1 MDQLRHRQVLS
12 VFAVCLHLASARAQE
27 LPPAS
32 AQNLDG
38 KRIASITFDP
48 ARQPLEL
55 SEIREILPLKPDDL
69 YRPAAVRRAIERL
82 YATGRYR
89 DIQVDATPVADRVAL
104 RFITTNSWFTGHV
117 SVEGSL
123 SDPPSHEQLAGA
135 AGLELG
141 LPYDPAQVT
150 AGEEN
155 LRRMLLANGYLN
167 ATVSHREEPDTTWQ
181 QINVVYLVNSG
192 KRIKYKTPEFK
203 GDMSV
208 LSAHDATRATGWP
221 RFLVPG
227 YRGITQNRTRT
238 GVDNIRAKYQTA
250 NRLKATVTLDGI
262 RPDGTPLLTVDP
274 GSIVEVHAEG
284 AKVSRSTLKQHVP
297 IFEERT
303 VDADLLAEGAN
314 NLRDYFQARGY
325 FEAEVEAAD
334 PETRDG
340 KTVLTYTINLG
351 QRHRLAHVEVQ
362 GNRYFNTQ
370 TIRERLFL
378 VPASFD
384 LRLGR
389 YSEALRRRDEQAI
402 AELYRSNGFSNVKV
416 TSRTEDDYNGKN
428 GDVAAFFMIEE
439 GPQLRVSS
447 LRIEGANKL
456 DLSRTA
462 STLSS
467 QQGQVFSEFNIA
479 ADRETVIQA
488 YGAAG
493 FAGVT
498 FEWESSPGATP
509 NTVDL
514 KFVIG
519 EGERQTVRDVA
530 VTGFSTTS
538 AKLVQKQI
546 GLRAGDPLS
555 PAAMAETQRRLYDL
569 GIFARVNMAVQNP
582 DGDERTRTVLYDLD
596 EASRYS
602 LTGGFGAEFARIGG
616 SAAVSDLSDPG
627 GAAGFSPRVSL
638 DLARLNFLGRG
649 QTVSLQTRLSTLQR
663 RAAISYFLPRVF
675 GLTKFDANVSLF
687 YDDTH
692 DVKTFRSKREEFSAQ
707 FVQHESK
714 SITMFYRFNYRNVG
728 VSNLKIDP
736 LLLPRLAQSVRVGVA
751 AFNLVQDRRDDPT
764 DPHKGVYNTIDVG
777 LAARAFGSQTSFVR
791 ILGRNAT
798 YYRLTDKL
806 TLARETQ
813 FGIQPAFTN
822 SNAGDATDPIPLP
835 ERYYGGGGSG
845 LRAFPENQ
853 AGPRDLL
860 TGFPLGGSALFF
872 NNIELRFPLYGSNI
886 NGVVFEDAGNIY
898 TSLGKMSLRTEQH
911 SLADFNYMVHA
922 AGFGVRYRTPVGPLR
937 FDFAYSI
944 NPPRYNGFPGSYAQ
958 LVACSA
964 VGAATPCQ
972 ASIQQISHFQFFFSI
987 GQAF

>member
-1 MDQLRHRQVLS
+1 MKQLRHRYVFGA
-12 VFAVCLHLASARAQE
+12 FAVFMPLAMAMAQDQ
-27 LPPAS
+27 PPKA
-32 AQNLDG
+32 AVGLDG
-38 KRIASITFDP
+38 RKIASITFDP
-48 ARQPLEL
+48 PRQPLEL
-55 SEIREILPLKPDDL
+55 SEIREILPLKADQPYSAGTL
-69 YRPAAVRRAIERL
+69 RQAIERL

-89 DIQVDATPVADRVAL
+89 DIQVDATNLGEGVAL
-104 RFITTNSWFTGHV
+104 RFLTLNSWFIGKV
-117 SVEGSL
+117 SVEGDFSE
-123 SDPPSHEQLAGA
+123 PPSHDQLAGA

-141 LPYDPAQVT
+141 SPFDPVQLA

-155 LRRMLLANGYLN
+155 IRKMLLANGFFS
-167 ATVSHREEPDTTWQ
+167 ATVTHREEQDDVWQ
-181 QINVVYLVNSG
+181 QVRVIYMVSPG
-192 KRIKYKTPEFK
+192 KRVKYRTPQYQ

-208 LSAHDATRATGWP
+208 VSASDATRATGWP
-221 RFLVPG
+221 KFIVPG
-227 YRGITQNRTRT
+227 YRGITQTRTRA
-238 GVDNIRAKYQTA
+238 GVDNIRSKFQNS
-250 NRLKATVTLDGI
+250 NRLQATVTLDGI
-262 RPDGTPLLTVDP
+262 KPDGTPMLTIQP
-274 GSIVEVHAEG
+274 GSIVEVRAEG

-303 VDADLLAEGAN
+303 VDADLIAEGAN

-325 FEAEVEAAD
+325 FEANVEADD
-334 PETRDG
+334 PQTVVG
-340 KTVLTYTINLG
+340 KTKITYQIDTG
-351 QRHRLAHVEVQ
+351 PRHRLAHVEVL
-362 GNRYFNTQ
+362 GNRYFSSD
-370 TIRERLFL
+370 TIRERLFV

-402 AELYRSNGFSNVKV
+402 TDLYRSNGFSDVKV
-416 TSRTEDDYNGKN
+416 TSRTEDDYKGKN
-428 GDVAAFFMIEE
+428 GDVAAFFVIDE
-439 GPQLRVSS
+439 GPQQRVAM
-447 LRIEGANKL
+447 LRIEGASKL
-456 DLSRTA
+456 DLSRTLA
-462 STLSS
+462 TLSS
-467 QQGQVFSEFNIA
+467 QTGQVFSEFNIA
-479 ADRETVIQA
+479 ADRETIIQE

-498 FEWESSPGATP
+498 FEWESTPGTQP

-514 KFVIG
+514 KFVVG

-530 VTGFSTTS
+530 VTGYTTTR

-546 GLRAGDPLS
+546 GLKAGDPLS
-555 PAAMAETQRRLYDL
+555 PSAMADTQRRLYDL

-616 SAAVSDLSDPG
+616 SNAVSDLSDPG
-627 GAAGFSPRVSL
+627 GSAGFSPRVSL

-649 QTVSLQTRLSTLQR
+649 QTISFQSRLSTLQR
-663 RAAISYFLPRVF
+663 RAAISYFVPRVL
-675 GLTKFDANVSLF
+675 GLPKFDANLSIF

-692 DVKTFRSKREEFSAQ
+692 DVKTFQSKREEFSAQ

-791 ILGRNAT
+791 ILARNAT
-798 YYRLTDKL
+798 YHRITDKL
-806 TLARETQ
+806 IFARETQ
-813 FGIQPAFTN
+813 FGIQPAFSN
-822 SNAGDATDPIPLP
+822 SNAGDSSDPIPLP

-872 NNIELRFPLYGSNI
+872 NNSELRFPLYGSNI
-886 NGVVFEDAGNIY
+886 NGVLFEDAGNIY
-898 TSLGKMSLRTEQH
+898 SSLGKMSLRTEQKN
-911 SLADFNYMVHA
+911 LADFNYMVHA
-922 AGFGVRYRTPVGPLR
+922 AGFGLRYRTPVGPLR
-937 FDFAYSI
+937 FDLAYSI
-944 NPPRYNGFPGSYAQ
+944 NPPKYNGFPGSYVQ

-964 VGAATPCQ
+964 VGAVTPCQ
-972 ASIQQISHFQFFFSI
+972 AAVQQISHFQFFFSI